1 MVTIIFQKRVQ
12 DRLNEL
18 TPKILKDS
26 AKVVREELNKEFG
39 YIIEDGKIVGIEKE
53 M

>member
-1 MVTIIFQKRVQ
+1 MVTIIFSNRTQLL
-12 DRLNEL
+12 LNKTDIGFL
-18 TPKILKDS
+18 NDFVK
-26 AKVVREELNKEFG
+26 AVRESTEIG